1 MTNKLIVLSMDAMV
15 TEDLEYLKN
24 KPNFRKLFEH
34 AASVGKVRTI
44 YPSLT
49 YPAHT
54 SIITGCRPGKHGIFD
69 NNRVG
74 IKEQHDD
81 LGAKNI
87 ADTFFCIWESHGILS
102 LCGFAHRCV
111 LYLL

>member
-24 KPNFRKLFEH
+24 KPNFRKLFAH
-34 AASVGKVRTI
+34 AAKVGKVRTV

-54 SIITGCRPGKHGIFD
+54 SIITGCRPGKHGVFD

-74 IKEQHDD
+74 TSGPMTFSEQQNGQGNR
-81 LGAKNI
+81 LRAFIG
-87 ADTFFCIWESHGILS
+87 
-102 LCGFAHRCV
+102 R
-111 LYLL
+111 